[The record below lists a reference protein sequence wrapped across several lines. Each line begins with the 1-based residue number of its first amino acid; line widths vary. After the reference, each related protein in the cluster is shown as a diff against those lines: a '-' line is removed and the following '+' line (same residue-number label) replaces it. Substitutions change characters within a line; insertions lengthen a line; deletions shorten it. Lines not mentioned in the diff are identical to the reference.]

1 MIHIFT
7 VLQGYDFREAVDGM
21 EGVQTFQSE
30 GYFEYV
36 DQRQAIY
43 LIILINV
50 QQCCIGGSI
59 DACA

>member
-1 MIHIFT
+1 MIHNLT

-36 DQRQAIY
+36 NQRRAVPDY
-43 LIILINV
+43 TH
-50 QQCCIGGSI
+50 
-59 DACA
+59 